1 MSDLQIR
8 AATAADLPAINEIY
22 NHFVLCSTCT
32 YQDEPDTM
40 EQRHAWFATHGQAHP
55 VTVAVL
61 DGEIVGWGSLS
72 PFRERSAYARTVEN
86 SVYVRPSHFRRGIGR
101 LLLADLIERARTL
114 GHHTIIA
121 GIDAEQ
127 EPSIALHEAMGFRN
141 VADLREVGFKFGRWL
156 HVRYLQ
162 LML

>member
-141 VADLREVGFKFGRWL
+141 VADLREVGFQFGRWL